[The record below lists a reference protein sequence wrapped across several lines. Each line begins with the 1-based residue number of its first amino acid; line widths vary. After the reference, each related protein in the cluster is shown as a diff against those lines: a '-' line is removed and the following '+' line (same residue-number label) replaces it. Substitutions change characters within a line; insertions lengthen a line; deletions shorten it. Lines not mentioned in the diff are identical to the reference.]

1 MVDPLDVA
9 LYVVAT
15 PLGNL
20 GDLSPRARE
29 ILSRASFIAVE
40 SRDVGRRWL
49 EILKPEAG
57 DWQRP
62 RLLSYRESS
71 RDRDSEIILEH
82 LHDGHSVALI
92 SDAGT
97 PAVSDPGWELVD
109 LVRRENL
116 PVLAIPGPCAA
127 VQALSMAG
135 LPSRYFHFEGFL
147 PASGS
152 KRQARLGVLKSTTI
166 SCLLY
171 ESPHRLLDTLKALAE
186 HCPERSLMVA
196 REMTKRFEES
206 WRGCTD
212 TAPEVWKDKVLKG
225 EFSLV
230 LGPAGVDDSAPGQ
243 VNQESLAFLKSLDLP
258 TKTATAILKHFF
270 PEASKK
276 AIYQSLLGRD
286 SKAK

>member
-1 MVDPLDVA
+1 MDVA

-29 ILSRASFIAVE
+29 TLSRASFLAVE
-40 SRDVGRRWL
+40 SRDVGKRWL
-49 EILKPEAG
+49 EILKPETG

-71 RDRDSEIILEH
+71 RERDSEVVLGH
-82 LHDGHSVALI
+82 LRDGFSVALI

-109 LVRRENL
+109 LVRQEDL
-116 PVLAIPGPCAA
+116 PVIAIPGPCAA
-127 VQALSMAG
+127 IQALSMAG

-152 KRQARLGVLKSTTI
+152 KRQTRLRKLKSERS

-171 ESPHRLLDTLKALAE
+171 ESPHRLLDTLKDLE
-186 HCPERSLMVA
+186 LHCPDRTLLVA
-196 REMTKRFEES
+196 RELTKKFEES
-206 WRGCTD
+206 WRGSTSNAAVD
-212 TAPEVWKDKVLKG
+212 WKDKVIKG

-230 LGPAGVDDSAPGQ
+230 LGPIEEKSSESTEVSS
-243 VNQESLAFLKSLDLP
+243 ESLDFMVSLGLP
-258 TKTATAILKHFF
+258 TKTATAVLKHFY
-270 PEASKK
+270 PEANKK
-276 AIYQSLLGRD
+276 QIYQALVESSA
-286 SKAK
+286 SKT